1 MNYLEEL
8 RVRLDENDI
17 PWEIV
22 QDHYVRILTN
32 IGYFTLTLCSA
43 VGDDVDELVQTCRA
57 YAKVWI
63 YSVEPL
69 AVSGKLM
76 MRFAW
81 VK

>member
-8 RVRLDENDI
+8 CKSLDEAGM
-17 PWEIV
+17 PYEVV
-22 QDHYVRILTN
+22 QDPRVQILTN
-32 IGYFTLTLCSA
+32 IGYFTQPLTSI
-43 VGDDVDELVQTCRA
+43 VDEEVADLLCTCCE
-57 YAKVWI
+57 YTKVWI